1 MTYFYIGCKCSSIIG
16 SSVDASLSLGPVSV
30 GLGSLSPMLSL
41 ISGRRRWRRSVRRSV
56 AMKCLVAAIAP
67 TWNGDLS
74 CPRTSYRAKQGVFKD
89 MVVGGSSGW
98 GL

>member
-1 MTYFYIGCKCSSIIG
+1 MTYFYIGCKCPSITVSAVG
-16 SSVDASLSLGPVSV
+16 ASLSRVPVSV

-41 ISGRRRWRRSVRRSV
+41 ICERRRWRLSVRRSV

-74 CPRTSYRAKQGVFKD
+74 YVLGLRTGPSRAF
-89 MVVGGSSGW
+89 SRIW
-98 GL
+98 